1 MTFTKV
7 CSTEEERKIEYR
19 LQASFNQEDSKT
31 NGEEGFKIQSTRC
44 LSFRKTDV
52 EIKQEEQL
60 THEVTQ

>member
-7 CSTEEERKIEYR
+7 CSTEEERKTEHR

-52 EIKQEEQL
+52 KIK
-60 THEVTQ
+60 